1 MRAPS
6 RQCIKCEPK
15 AGDCSR
21 SASWRLVSSLGFF
34 GPQKQQPTLLLSATN
49 LGGAPEN
56 PVLSLMNS
64 VPKIKPTKLCQQL
77 ESSLSQR
84 APRLAVDLS
93 GYLQAIIFMKTVGC
107 AWREMFSTIGEKT
120 MRKLWNKEHSDS
132 YPPFRVK
139 A

>member
-1 MRAPS
+1 LDLKS
-6 RQCIKCEPK
+6 
-15 AGDCSR
+15 
-21 SASWRLVSSLGFF
+21 SSLAICYKWGE
-34 GPQKQQPTLLLSATN
+34 
-49 LGGAPEN
+49 GAPEN

-77 ESSLSQR
+77 ESSLLQR

-107 AWREMFSTIGEKT
+107 AWREMFSTIGKKT